1 MGTRGI
7 TAARCST
14 PPAHGGG
21 GAGGIFPSHHRSDL
35 LSRDGAVHTTVRMCA
50 NNTVCTIYTTS
61 HLEGAAGSDAESIRN
76 VPDTASVLVAFKIT
90 GDPNVPSGR
99 LTFATELPESIV
111 GLRQVKHGV

>member
-1 MGTRGI
+1 M
-7 TAARCST
+7 
-14 PPAHGGG
+14 
-21 GAGGIFPSHHRSDL
+21 GGIFPSHHRSDL